1 MSGGLAQSLCLAFIF
16 SVAIFLH
23 ILACALYNNWWPSLI
38 LVSYLVAPLPLCLYA
53 RAARSESLFDSGG
66 GKAAQHWAEFTST
79 SILTLV
85 VGIPFILWHVGVVE
99 GGAALMDLAG
109 FLLVCATAGLAALF
123 ARAEY
128 GVALSSA
135 PHVSVHVRAWVWFWA
150 PLAYSLVY
158 SHPEVVGLH
167 GDESRERA

>member
-1 MSGGLAQSLCLAFIF
+1 MSVSVSCADATLSVAKRTSIHKMSGGLAQSLCLAFIF

-79 SILTLV
+79 SILTLI

-109 FLLVCATAGLAALF
+109 FLLVCVTAGLAAIF

-128 GVALSSA
+128 SGDSFGGGVAL
-135 PHVSVHVRAWVWFWA
+135 F
-150 PLAYSLVY
+150 
-158 SHPEVVGLH
+158 G
-167 GDESRERA
+167 